1 MEYEVFFEEPG
12 DYYEFT
18 VDAVNE
24 GTLDGIIESITS
36 TVNGEAITTLPNYIN
51 YSIKYADGT
60 EVQVEDELKKNESK
74 TYKIRVEYDK
84 EKITPEVLN
93 AMTSDQRYEF
103 SFEVKYVQKVKTPS
117 SIPAPVAFA
126 TDSWETIASVGA
138 LSDPTT
144 GPYQVGDTKTIEM
157 DVDGDGTSETYNLRI
172 ANLSK
177 PAVCSSEGFSQ
188 TACGL
193 VLEFTGKIASRKVSD
208 SGKGGW
214 KASDLRAFLNSGKYL
229 EGEANEVD
237 YTGIG
242 FIDKLPA
249 DLKAVIADT
258 KVVSG
263 HSSRDTENFTTT
275 DKIYLF
281 ASKEV
286 WGDTAY
292 SVASEVD
299 SAEAETRQLDYYA
312 SQGVTTENYSGAVK
326 ENSIAWFLR
335 SMNKYDSDNFFG
347 VSGNGKYFFG
357 AAQYSQDISPAFR
370 IG

>member
-1 MEYEVFFEEPG
+1 
-12 DYYEFT
+12 
-18 VDAVNE
+18 
-24 GTLDGIIESITS
+24 
-36 TVNGEAITTLPNYIN
+36 
-51 YSIKYADGT
+51 
-60 EVQVEDELKKNESK
+60 
-74 TYKIRVEYDK
+74 
-84 EKITPEVLN
+84 
-93 AMTSDQRYEF
+93 
-103 SFEVKYVQKVKTPS
+103 
-117 SIPAPVAFA
+117 
-126 TDSWETIASVGA
+126 
-138 LSDPTT
+138 
-144 GPYQVGDTKTIEM
+144 M

-193 VLEFTGKIASRKVSD
+193 VIEFTGKIASRKVSD

-326 ENSIAWFLR
+326 DYAIAWYLR
-335 SMNKYDSDNFFG
+335 SMNRFDSDNFFG
-347 VSGNGKYFFG
+347 VSGNGRYFFSM
-357 AAQYSQDISPAFR
+357 ASNYQDISPAFR
-370 IG
+370 LG